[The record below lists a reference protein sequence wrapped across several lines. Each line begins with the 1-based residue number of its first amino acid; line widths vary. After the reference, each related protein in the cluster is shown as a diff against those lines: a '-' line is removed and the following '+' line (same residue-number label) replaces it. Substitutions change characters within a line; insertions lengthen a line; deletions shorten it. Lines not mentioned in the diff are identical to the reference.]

1 MTDNGEFWRG
11 RCRSHQLWVDPC
23 PYILQ
28 VNYCHEHSMCLF
40 LTFICMVLKKGM
52 YDDLGCVDMASF
64 SSSLFSYPR
73 VSKVIVGRRQLIPHC
88 PHLGVYFANYP
99 CQHWN
104 SWVNSCHLI
113 YHKLLSVGYHINI
126 NDCFNEIQEKYV
138 IHSCIPKTYSFF
150 F

>member
-1 MTDNGEFWRG
+1 MDNGEFWRG
-11 RCRSHQLWVDPC
+11 HCRSHQLWVDPC

-28 VNYCHEHSMCLF
+28 VNYCHKHSMCLF
-40 LTFICMVLKKGM
+40 LAFVCMVLKKGM

-64 SSSLFSYPR
+64 SSSLFSYPC
-73 VSKVIVGRRQLIPHC
+73 VSKVIVVRRQLIPNC

-104 SWVNSCHLI
+104 SWVTSCHLI

-126 NDCFNEIQEKYV
+126 NFALIKYKKSMWY
-138 IHSCIPKTYSFF
+138 ILAFQRLILFF